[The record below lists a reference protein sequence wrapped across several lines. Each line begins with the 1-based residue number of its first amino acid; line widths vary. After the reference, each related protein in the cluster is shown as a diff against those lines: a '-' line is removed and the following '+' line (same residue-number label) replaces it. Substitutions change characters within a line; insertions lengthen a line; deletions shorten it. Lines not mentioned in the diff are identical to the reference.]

1 MIKEAIGK
9 LIKKQDLSRLEAGT
23 VMTEIMEGQ
32 ATTAQLG
39 SFLTALNM
47 KGETGDEI
55 AGMAESMRAKALQV
69 TTDGPALDIV
79 GTGGDGLNTFNISTA
94 AALVAAGAGVRI
106 AKHGN
111 RAATGKCGAADVLEK
126 LGVKI
131 DLTPEQV
138 TDCIRQTGIGFMF
151 AMTFHPAMKYAAG
164 TRREIGVRTVFNIL
178 GPLTNPA
185 RAEYQVLGV
194 SNPGMA
200 VKIVSALSQM
210 GLRHALVVYGL
221 NGMDELSI
229 SGPSVYY
236 EIKGQLA
243 KKNEIT
249 PEGLGLKS
257 WPLESIQGGTSDE
270 NAVLIRQVLQ
280 GIKGPHR
287 DAVILNAAAGLLAA
301 ERVDSLQD
309 GVTMA
314 GKVIDSGKAASK
326 LKEMAEFTQ
335 RIIGILA

>member
-9 LIKKQDLSRLEAGT
+9 LVNKQDLNREEAAA
-23 VMTEIMEGQ
+23 VMTEIMEGH
-32 ATTAQLG
+32 ASASQLG
-39 SFLTALNM
+39 AFLTALNM

-55 AGMAESMRAKALQV
+55 AGLAEVMREKSLRV

-94 AALVAAGAGVRI
+94 AAIVTAGAGVRI

-138 TDCIRQTGIGFMF
+138 SECIRQTGIGFMF
-151 AMTFHPAMKYAAG
+151 APVFHPAMKYAG
-164 TRREIGVRTVFNIL
+164 GPRREIGIRTVFNIL

-194 SNPGMA
+194 PNPELA
-200 VKIVSALSQM
+200 VKMVTALTQL

-221 NGMDELSI
+221 NGMDEISI
-229 SGPSVYY
+229 TGKSVYY
-236 EIKGQLA
+236 EIKGQRVE
-243 KKNEIT
+243 KGEIT
-249 PEGLGLKS
+249 PEGLGLKT
-257 WPLESIQGGTSDE
+257 WPIKSIQGNSPDE
-270 NAVLIRQVLQ
+270 NAGLIRRIFL
-280 GIKGPHR
+280 GNKGSHR

-301 ERVDSLQD
+301 EKVDSLQD
-309 GVTMA
+309 GVKIA
-314 GKVIDSGKAASK
+314 GETIDSGNAYNK
-326 LKEMAEFTQ
+326 LQQMVEYTRNLTGAVK
-335 RIIGILA
+335 

>member
-1 MIKEAIGK
+1 MIKEAIAK
-9 LIKKQDLSRLEAGT
+9 LVKKQNLSKEEAAT

-32 ATTAQLG
+32 ASAAQLG
-39 SFLTALNM
+39 AFLTALNM

-55 AGMAESMRAKALQV
+55 AGLAEVMRCKALKV
-69 TTDGPALDIV
+69 ITDGPALDIV
-79 GTGGDGLNTFNISTA
+79 GTGGDGLNTFNISTS

-151 AMTFHPAMKYAAG
+151 APMFHPAMKCAAG
-164 TRREIGVRTVFNIL
+164 PRKEIGVRTVFNIL

-194 SNPGMA
+194 PTPELA
-200 VKIVSALSQM
+200 VKIVSALTQIGM
-210 GLRHALVVYGL
+210 RHALVVYGL
-221 NGMDELSI
+221 NGMDEISI
-229 SGPSVYY
+229 TGASVYY
-236 EIKGQLA
+236 EIKGRQVN
-243 KKNEIT
+243 KGEIT
-249 PEGLGLKS
+249 PEALGLNTS
-257 WPLESIQGGTSDE
+257 PLQTIQGGTPEE
-270 NAVLIRQVLQ
+270 NAGLITRIFA
-280 GIKGPHR
+280 GARGPHR

-301 ERVDSLQD
+301 DKVESLQH
-309 GVTMA
+309 GVKLA
-314 GKVIDSGKAASK
+314 GEVIDSGKAQQK
-326 LKEMAEFTQ
+326 LQQMVEYTRNSTGAVK
-335 RIIGILA
+335 

>member
-9 LIKKQDLSRLEAGT
+9 LVKRQDLSRLEAGA

-55 AGMAESMRAKALQV
+55 AGLAESMRAKALQV
-69 TTDGPALDIV
+69 ATDGPVLDIV

-94 AALVAAGAGVRI
+94 AAIVAAGAGVRI

-138 TDCIRQTGIGFMF
+138 TECIRQTGIGFMF
-151 AMTFHPAMKYAAG
+151 AMTFHPAMKHAAG

-185 RAEYQVLGV
+185 HAQYQVLGV
-194 SNPGMA
+194 PNPELA
-200 VKIVSALSQM
+200 IKIVSALSQM
-210 GLRHALVVYGL
+210 DLRHALVVYGL

-229 SGPSVYY
+229 AGPSVYY
-236 EIKGQLA
+236 EIKGRQV

-249 PEGLGLKS
+249 PEELELKS
-257 WPLESIQGGTSDE
+257 WPIESILGGTPEE
-270 NAVLIRQVLQ
+270 NAGLIRQVLQ
-280 GIKGPHR
+280 GVIGPHR
-287 DAVILNAAAGLLAA
+287 DAVVLNAAAGLLAA
-301 ERVDSLQD
+301 DKVSSLQE
-309 GVTMA
+309 GVILA
-314 GKVIDSGKAASK
+314 GQVIDSGKAAGK
-326 LKEMAEFTQ
+326 LKEMVKFTQ
-335 RIIGILA
+335 STVER